1 MVDLQLR
8 YDIIVSVVDIKQHF
22 SEKRWKNFK
31 KPIDKELK
39 IGYNKYI
46 NDLTHLLER
55 IRSRT
60 LNLWESSK
68 W

>member
-46 NDLTHLLER
+46 NDLIHLLER

-60 LNLWESSK
+60 LNLWESTK